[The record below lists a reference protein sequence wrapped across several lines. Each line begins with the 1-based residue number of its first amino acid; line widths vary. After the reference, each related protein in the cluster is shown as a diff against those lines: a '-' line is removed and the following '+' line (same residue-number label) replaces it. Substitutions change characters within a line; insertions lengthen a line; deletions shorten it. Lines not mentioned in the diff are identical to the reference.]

1 MTETSNGRDTDE
13 AKVRSPIANASSL
26 AAGRLVVAAM
36 GWTGTVII
44 ARTLS
49 QEEFGQFTLV
59 FSLLGIVSVVSEL
72 GTGRVA
78 LSGVLEDEDPA
89 TFAGAYILLRT
100 LLGLVG
106 YALAVI
112 VVVAAGYP
120 DVVIRTT
127 LVAGL
132 VIVLATPSHAYEI
145 AFQVHLRLNRVAI
158 ASVFGQT
165 AQLALTV
172 AIAASGGTIVWF
184 AVPAVVA
191 ELVILA
197 IKLPLATRLMP
208 FRYAIRRRMWAAI
221 MREAVP
227 LSIGTALATLYF
239 RVDAVMLSKFDD
251 FDAVAVYGVAY
262 KFVDVIHFVSAAV
275 TVSLLAVLVQAWPN
289 RTDDFRAGFRL
300 GAAFLGVLGGLI
312 LVEFALFAGPAIRTL
327 YGSSYEEGALATQIL
342 ITAEVISFF
351 GALAFMA
358 LVATGRNRAY
368 PWIAGFGLLVNVG
381 LNLAVIPR
389 WSYEGAAVTTV
400 VTEVVVFT
408 LLWSRARQLP
418 GLFPL
423 RLGYLLRVVPAA
435 IVAAAAGLVS
445 REFTPWPVAGGVVAL
460 VFVAI
465 VDRLLA
471 GVGGLRALLGA
482 GLPMTTDRQGDHS
495 APSEG

>member
-1 MTETSNGRDTDE
+1 MTETSNGGDPNQ
-13 AKVRSPIANASSL
+13 AGVRSPIANASSL

-89 TFAGAYILLRT
+89 TFAGGYILLRT

-106 YALAVI
+106 YALAII

-120 DVVIRTT
+120 DVVIQTT

-172 AIAASGGTIVWF
+172 AIATAGGTIVWF

-191 ELVILA
+191 ELVILT

-251 FDAVAVYGVAY
+251 FNAVAVYGVAY
-262 KFVDVIHFVSAAV
+262 KFVTI
-275 TVSLLAVLVQAWPN
+275 SLLAVLVRAWPDH
-289 RTDDFRAGFRL
+289 TDDFRAGFRL

-312 LVEFALFAGPAIRTL
+312 LVEFALFAEPAIRTL
-327 YGSSYEEGALATQIL
+327 YGSSYEEGALATRIL

-351 GALAFMA
+351 GALAFTA
-358 LVATGRNRAY
+358 LVATGRNRSY

-400 VTEVVVFT
+400 VTEVVVFA

-435 IVAAAAGLVS
+435 MAAAAAGLVS
-445 REFTPWPVAGGVVAL
+445 RELTPWPVAGGIVAL

-471 GVGGLRALLGA
+471 GVGGLRALLGT
-482 GLPMTTDRQGDHS
+482 GLPMTPDREGDHS
-495 APSEG
+495 APSER